1 MSAALVVGIG
11 FIAGIFSGL
20 FGIGG
25 GIIMVPAMVLLA
37 HFPLV
42 KATGTSLAAILLPV
56 GIFGV
61 MAYYRAKLIDIRG
74 SVLIA
79 SGLVISVVVGAWLA
93 HSLPADVMRKLYA
106 LFCLYVSWTFIQP
119 LDIVKKYLASRKKT
133 KEKEGEPGGNLSA
146 TRKQVWSHGR
156 ELLQGQVQEQTQTQ
170 AKSQVNSQGHQQQ
183 PSLPQGQAHSH
194 AQAESAAQP
203 ANAAL
208 AHLRVP
214 NAPNPRPHFLAL
226 VGVGLVAGVM
236 AGMFGIGGGNIIVP
250 FLILFFHYPPKRA
263 IATSLGAL
271 LAPVGLPGVIYYYKA
286 GTLDIRVAALLALG
300 LLLGT
305 VFGARINIKTP
316 SRLVKMLYGLFLIF
330 VAARFLFF

>member
-37 HFPLV
+37 HFPLL

-61 MAYYRAKLIDIRG
+61 IAYYRAKLIDIRG

-119 LDIVKKYLASRKKT
+119 LDIVKKFLASRKKT
-133 KEKEGEPGGNLSA
+133 KEREGEPGRNLSA
-146 TRKQVWSHGR
+146 TRKQAWAHGQ
-156 ELLQGQVQEQTQTQ
+156 ELLQGQAQEQTQTQ

-183 PSLPQGQAHSH
+183 PSLPH
-194 AQAESAAQP
+194 AQAESATQP
-203 ANAAL
+203 ANAAS
-208 AHLRVP
+208 AHLSSP

-226 VGVGLVAGVM
+226 AGVGLVAGIM

-263 IATSLGAL
+263 IATSLGAM

-286 GTLDIRVAALLALG
+286 GTLDIKVAALLALG